1 MAPQSPDRP
10 FLSPKEV
17 VALLAQ
23 QGIEVTD
30 DTVRNWCKLGL
41 QNEKRPEARYKL
53 GSVRIGGRIYV
64 IKESLAVFVPLLA
77 VVRIG
82 NAADAP

>member
-1 MAPQSPDRP
+1 MEVKLDLHDRP

-17 VALLAQ
+17 VTLLLK

-30 DTVRNWCKLGL
+30 DTVRNWCRLGL

-64 IKESLAVFVPLLA
+64 LRSELEVFVPLLA
-77 VVRIG
+77 DRIG
-82 NAADAP
+82 TPG